1 MLLKVWRLFNIGGH
15 IKGLLMYEDNRQ
27 NFISQ
32 MPYKPYCSNDLT
44 SGLTIRKREKA
55 LEMLYIQANQP
66 TIQTCLLFDIDK
78 ENSFYTFEEV
88 GLPVPQFIT
97 KSPDSGRC
105 HYGYILRSGVCKTQQ
120 ARLKPLKYAAAVENG
135 MAEALGSDRAYVG
148 LVTKNPLNSHWSPY
162 WSGADLYDL
171 DFLADCVDLTV
182 SKQATKTENYGLGRN
197 VNLFEDLRFYAY
209 KHVLKFK
216 KSSTF
221 DRFLIEM
228 ESQAINLNAV
238 CNVGNLLPFSEIKAT
253 VKSIC
258 RWTWKNFDSATFSAI
273 QSARAK
279 KPRKTADLIKYLED
293 L

>member
-1 MLLKVWRLFNIGGH
+1 
-15 IKGLLMYEDNRQ
+15 MYEDNRQ

-162 WSGADLYDL
+162 WSGADLYEL

-182 SKQATKTENYGLGRN
+182 PKQATKYENYGLGRN
-197 VNLFEDLRFYAY
+197 VNLFEDLRHYAY
-209 KHVLKFK
+209 KHVLNFK
-216 KSSTF
+216 KSANF
-221 DRFLIEM
+221 EQFLNEV
-228 ESQAINLNAV
+228 ERQGINLNAV
-238 CNVGNLLPFSEIKAT
+238 CNVGNLLPFSEVKAT

-273 QSARAK
+273 QSQRAK
-279 KPRKTADLIKYLED
+279 KKSIKTKNKTKDLILKAMED
-293 L
+293 F

>member
-1 MLLKVWRLFNIGGH
+1 
-15 IKGLLMYEDNRQ
+15 MYEDNRQ

-78 ENSFYTFEEV
+78 ENSFYTFEEA

-97 KSPDSGRC
+97 KNPSNGRC
-105 HYGYILRSGVCKTQQ
+105 HYGYILKAGVCKTQQ

-135 MAEALGSDRAYVG
+135 MANALGSDRAYVG

-162 WSGADLYDL
+162 WSGADLYEL

-182 SKQATKTENYGLGRN
+182 PKQATKSENYGLGRN
-197 VNLFEDLRFYAY
+197 VNLFEDLRHFAY
-209 KHVLKFK
+209 KHVLNFK
-216 KSSTF
+216 KSANF
-221 DRFLIEM
+221 EQFLNEV
-228 ESQAINLNAV
+228 ERQGINLNAV
-238 CNVGNLLPFSEIKAT
+238 CNVGNLLPFSEVKAT

-258 RWTWKNFDSATFSAI
+258 RWTWKNFDSATFSEI

-279 KPRKTADLIKYLED
+279 KKNKKADIDNVLKNMGVL
-293 L
+293 

>member
-1 MLLKVWRLFNIGGH
+1 
-15 IKGLLMYEDNRQ
+15 MYEDNRQ

-32 MPYKPYCSNDLT
+32 MPYKPYCSNNLE
-44 SGLTIRKREKA
+44 SGLTIRKKEKA

-78 ENSFYTFEEV
+78 ENSFYTFEEA

-135 MAEALGSDRAYVG
+135 MADALGSDRAYIG

-171 DFLADCVDLTV
+171 DFLADCVDLTT

-209 KHVLKFK
+209 KHVLNFK
-216 KSSTF
+216 KSSNF
-221 DRFLIEM
+221 EQFLNEIER
-228 ESQAINLNAV
+228 QAINLNAV
-238 CNVGNLLPFSEIKAT
+238 CNIGNLLPFSEIKAT

-279 KPRKTADLIKYLED
+279 KKHKTKKSH
-293 L
+293 